1 MSILFPQSK
10 LQLQEGG
17 GHKLQ
22 RAQSMLRL
30 GTSSGGRGGRRES
43 TLTQIRPSIM
53 YTEGADELSRL
64 QEKLAMKMRGDLMS
78 IESKTKK
85 KSKSGV
91 RTHRVIVSKV
101 KTK

>member
-1 MSILFPQSK
+1 
-10 LQLQEGG
+10 
-17 GHKLQ
+17 
-22 RAQSMLRL
+22 MLRL

-53 YTEGADELSRL
+53 YTEGDDEL
-64 QEKLAMKMRGDLMS
+64 QEKLAMKIRDDLMS

-91 RTHRVIVSKV
+91 RTHRVMVAKV

>member
-1 MSILFPQSK
+1 
-10 LQLQEGG
+10 
-17 GHKLQ
+17 
-22 RAQSMLRL
+22 
-30 GTSSGGRGGRRES
+30 
-43 TLTQIRPSIM
+43 M

-91 RTHRVIVSKV
+91 RTHRVMVAKV

>member
-1 MSILFPQSK
+1 
-10 LQLQEGG
+10 
-17 GHKLQ
+17 
-22 RAQSMLRL
+22 MLRL

-53 YTEGADELSRL
+53 YTEGADEL

-91 RTHRVIVSKV
+91 RTHTYLELHRERLCIYIKND
-101 KTK
+101 